1 MMPTVVYKSFFIVK
15 EYGSP
20 YKWPGYRQ
28 ESEAMQKN
36 HRRMRKMKC
45 EAWKIITENESQSE
59 ASKGVVGSF
68 LKI

>member
-1 MMPTVVYKSFFIVK
+1 MPTFVYKSFFIVK

-28 ESEAMQKN
+28 ESEAIQKN

-45 EAWKIITENESQSE
+45 EALKIITENESQSGATKE
-59 ASKGVVGSF
+59 ARGSL
-68 LKI
+68 LKF